1 MSCFIWFLR
10 RLNQLYSLPLQRS
23 VRQHCVLLRLNGCD
37 AVSLKG
43 QYWWSRFDISRWIS
57 SRPSWRY
64 PVNYRTQSQLNPEE
78 SFQSLP
84 GNFSLLVW
92 DIHLTLQPI
101 MQKKEKKMLS
111 FWHCLLSLSFPF
123 VLISPLAASLLL
135 RKIVFHQFHKLFSVA
150 LFTCHLTL
158 ITSCSASTHCDKIFI
173 SCISR

>member
-23 VRQHCVLLRLNGCD
+23 VRQHCILLCLNGCD
-37 AVSLKG
+37 AVALKG
-43 QYWWSRFDISRWIS
+43 QYWWTRFDISRWIS

-64 PVNYRTQSQLNPEE
+64 PVHYLTQSQLNPEE

-101 MQKKEKKMLS
+101 MQKKEKKCFS
-111 FWHCLLSLSFPF
+111 FGIVCQLLLS
-123 VLISPLAASLLL
+123 PLCWFLNWQPHYCSG
-135 RKIVFHQFHKLFSVA
+135 KLY
-150 LFTCHLTL
+150 FTNF
-158 ITSCSASTHCDKIFI
+158 TSCSLSHYSYAT
-173 SCISR
+173 